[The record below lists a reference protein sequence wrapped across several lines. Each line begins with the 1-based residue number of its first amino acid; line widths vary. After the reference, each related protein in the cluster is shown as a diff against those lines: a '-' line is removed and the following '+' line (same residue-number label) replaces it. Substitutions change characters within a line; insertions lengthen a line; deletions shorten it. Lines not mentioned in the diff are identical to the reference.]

1 GKRVLVVGGGDAA
14 LEAALAICN
23 EPGTKVTLSYRSN
36 AFSRVKP
43 KNRLLTE
50 QAQTSGRLSV
60 LLESTVKEIKPSNV
74 VLDQKGTKIDL
85 PNDAVIVCAGG
96 ILPTPL
102 LEEIGIEIQTRHGTG
117 SFDQKALASKL
128 PPP

>member
-1 GKRVLVVGGGDAA
+1 MTTLAA
-14 LEAALAICN
+14 R
-23 EPGTKVTLSYRSN
+23 PGC
-36 AFSRVKP
+36 
-43 KNRLLTE
+43 RLLTE
-50 QAQTSGRLSV
+50 EARTSGRLSV

-102 LEEIGIEIQTRHGTG
+102 LQEIGIEIQTRHGTG

-128 PPP
+128 PPPPP